1 VNGSFHRHV
10 WFENS
15 ADVCENNIVMAAHQ
29 PIGIKTW
36 GKSVDRNLF
45 ANAADLDGRAGIP
58 SEQAGPGE
66 E

>member
-1 VNGSFHRHV
+1 
-10 WFENS
+10 
-15 ADVCENNIVMAAHQ
+15 MAAHQ